1 MAVVREAMERA
12 HPLVRLSYLP
22 RIVAYAFGAVSPLL
36 IVNRPLTKLDLAFG
50 VYGVVMAHV
59 FFWGS
64 LRFWN
69 TGRAGRV
76 AMHFDAAY
84 NGVAIALMSG
94 STIAAAGFTLVAST
108 NPISVGGFAF
118 LLETLPSLVGALLLC
133 RFTVLRDVP
142 LGAFTAVGDLVSFT
156 ALFVYQT
163 ISSLSMRAQAR
174 RINRQRIELTART
187 EELEL
192 TAAKLRELDRMKDE
206 FLATTSHE
214 LRTPINGIVGL
225 AEGLAAGNEGPLAAR
240 VKDRLEL
247 IVNAGRRLNDLV
259 GNILN
264 YAKQRDQEVAV
275 SLAPVDV
282 RSALEEA
289 MTLVRPLVGKK
300 SVELVG
306 HIDPRLPPA
315 MADGPMLQQVLLN
328 AIGNAVK
335 FTERGKV
342 LVRVGLEGGRIVFQ
356 VEDTGIGISP
366 AIIDRVFEPFVQGD
380 AGDTRRFGGTGL
392 GLAVVKK
399 IVEAHGGAVSI
410 RSEEGKGTQLTFD
423 LPAGEAPGL
432 SVHHPLTAFAPPSR
446 AEGGE
451 HVSVPPPAR
460 ASERG
465 IVAISDA
472 LSTRETRPRVL
483 IVDDEATNR
492 AVLVTNL
499 RSLDVAV
506 DQAEDGLEALEKLDT
521 RGPYDLV
528 LLDVMMP
535 RLSGLEACK
544 QMRERYGLA
553 ELPIILLTAK
563 NRVEDIVEGFDAG
576 ASDYVPK
583 PFSRREILARVRTH
597 LLVRRTARAM
607 ARFVPDA
614 ILKNLGRKNLLDVEL
629 GDSATKQLTVL
640 FADIRGFTARSE
652 KLGAEGT
659 MAFVNRLFAKIG
671 PCVRDHGGFV
681 DKYVG
686 DGVIGLFER
695 SPADACS
702 AALAMLEMVD
712 ELKKEPGFE
721 GLALGIGIATG
732 TVLLGTVG
740 EERRFDATVLGDA
753 VNLASRLE
761 SLTKLMGVPLLCCP
775 RTLAR
780 TPTADRVELA
790 RVRVAGREAIE
801 GVGTLKPCF
810 PVDRATQQRWYDL
823 AHVATSRA
831 AFDARRLEGLD
842 AYRRIAA
849 LHQDHGQAHP
859 EGGLFLALDGK

>member
-1 MAVVREAMERA
+1 MATA
-12 HPLVRLSYLP
+12 HPLVRLSYVP
-22 RIVAYAFGAVSPLL
+22 RFVATTFGATSIAFLE
-36 IVNRPLTKLDLAFG
+36 NRPLGTVDYAFIAYG
-50 VYGVVMAHV
+50 IVTPHVY
-59 FFWGS
+59 FWS
-64 LRFWN
+64 SRKWWN
-69 TGRAGRV
+69 TGAAGRA
-76 AMHFDAAY
+76 AMHADSAY
-84 NGVAIALMSG
+84 NGAALATFSG
-94 STIAAAGFTLVAST
+94 SPFVMAAFGIVAFT

-118 LLETLPSLVGALLLC
+118 LAQTTITLVCSFAVWRQVMVNDVAAGRLSTAGTYFALAFLL
-133 RFTVLRDVP
+133 
-142 LGAFTAVGDLVSFT
+142 
-156 ALFVYQT
+156 VYQS
-163 ISSLSMRAQAR
+163 ISALSMRNQAR
-174 RINRQRIELTART
+174 RINRQRA
-187 EELEL
+187 ELEL
-192 TAAKLRELDRMKDE
+192 RTQELEASAAQLRELDRLKDE

-225 AEGLAAGNEGPLAAR
+225 AEGLAAGSEGPLAAR

-247 IVNAGRRLNDLV
+247 VVSAGRRLNDLV

-264 YAKQRDQEVAV
+264 YSKQREHEAAPH
-275 SLAPVDV
+275 LAPVEV
-282 RSALEEA
+282 RGALEEA
-289 MTLVRPLVGKK
+289 MTLVRPLLGRKN
-300 SVELVG
+300 VELVG
-306 HIDPRLPPA
+306 QIDPKLPPVL
-315 MADGPMLQQVLLN
+315 ADGPMLQQVLLN

-342 LVRVGLEGGRIVFQ
+342 LVRVTHEGARIVFR

-366 AIIDRVFEPFVQGD
+366 AIVDRVFEPFVQGEG
-380 AGDTRRFGGTGL
+380 GDTRRYGGAGL

-399 IVEAHGGAVSI
+399 LVEAHGGAVAI
-410 RSEEGKGTQLTFD
+410 HSEVGKGTDLTFD
-423 LPAGEAPGL
+423 FAAGELPVH
-432 SVHHPLTAFAPPSR
+432 SVHQSLAGYAQPSSALPP
-446 AEGGE
+446 E

-460 ASERG
+460 TSERAV
-465 IVAISDA
+465 VAISDA
-472 LSTRETRPRVL
+472 LATRETRPRVL

-506 DQAEDGLEALEKLDT
+506 DQAEDGVEALEKIDS

-535 RLSGLEACK
+535 RMSGIDACK
-544 QMRERYGLA
+544 QMRERFGLA

-614 ILKNLGRKNLLDVEL
+614 ILRNLGRKNLLDVEL

-659 MAFVNRLFAKIG
+659 MAFVNRLFSKIG

-695 SPADACS
+695 SPADACAS
-702 AALAMLEMVD
+702 ALAMLEMVE
-712 ELKKEPGFE
+712 ELAQEPGFE
-721 GLALGIGIATG
+721 GLALGVGVATG
-732 TVLLGTVG
+732 SVLLGTVG

-761 SLTKLMGVPLLCCP
+761 SLTKLVGVPLLCCP

-780 TPTADRVELA
+780 VPVADRVELA

-801 GVGTLKPCF
+801 GVGTLKTCF

-831 AFDARRLEGLD
+831 AFDPRRMDGLD
-842 AYRRIAA
+842 AYRRIAG

-859 EGGLFLALDGK
+859 EGGIFLALDGK

>member
-1 MAVVREAMERA
+1 MAKA

-22 RIVAYAFGAVSPLL
+22 RTVAYAFGALVPGL
-36 IVNRPLTKLDLAFG
+36 IVNRPLTRLDIALG
-50 VYGVVMAHV
+50 LYGLVMSHV

-64 LRFWN
+64 VRFAN
-69 TGRAGRV
+69 TSRAGRL
-76 AMHFDAAY
+76 AMHCDAAY
-84 NGVAIALMSG
+84 NGIAIALVGG
-94 STIAAAGFTLVAST
+94 SQVAAVGFTIIATT
-108 NPISVGGFAF
+108 NPTSVGGFLF
-118 LLETLPSLVGALLLC
+118 LLETLPS
-133 RFTVLRDVP
+133 F
-142 LGAFTAVGDLVSFT
+142 LGAGLIARFVVLGGIEAGRFSTLGEVLAFTFF
-156 ALFVYQT
+156 FVYQT
-163 ISSLSMRAQAR
+163 ISALSMRTQAR
-174 RINRQRIELTART
+174 RINRQRR
-187 EELEL
+187 ELEVRTHEL
-192 TAAKLRELDRMKDE
+192 EASAAKLREVDRLKDE

-214 LRTPINGIVGL
+214 LCTPINGIVGL
-225 AEGLAAGNEGPLAAR
+225 AEGLAAGSEGPLAAR

-247 IVNAGRRLNDLV
+247 VVSAGRQLNDLV

-264 YAKQRDQEVAV
+264 YAKQRDHETLPH
-275 SLAPVDV
+275 LAPVEV
-282 RSALEEA
+282 QGALEEA
-289 MTLVRPLVGKK
+289 MTLVRPLLGKK
-300 SVELVG
+300 SVDLVG
-306 HIDPRLPPA
+306 QIAPKLPPA

-328 AIGNAVK
+328 TLGNAVK

-342 LVRVGLEGGRIVFQ
+342 VVRVAQEGDRIVFR

-366 AIIDRVFEPFVQGD
+366 AIIERVFEPFVQGD
-380 AGDTRRFGGTGL
+380 AGDTRRYGGTGL

-399 IVEAHGGAVSI
+399 LVEAHGGSVSI
-410 RSEEGKGTQLTFD
+410 RSEVGRGTALTFD
-423 LPAGEAPGL
+423 FAAGELPGHSL
-432 SVHHPLTAFAPPSR
+432 HHALAAFAPSAAVNPNGPR
-446 AEGGE
+446 VE
-451 HVSVPPPAR
+451 HVSLPPPGR
-460 ASERG
+460 PSERG
-465 IVAISDA
+465 VVAISDV

-506 DQAEDGLEALEKLDT
+506 DQAEDGVEALEKIDS

-535 RLSGLEACK
+535 RMSGLDACK

-583 PFSRREILARVRTH
+583 PFSRREILVRVRTH

-614 ILKNLGRKNLLDVEL
+614 ILKNLGRKNLMDVEL
-629 GDSATKQLTVL
+629 GDSATKQFTVL

-671 PCVRDHGGFV
+671 PCVRDQGGFV

-686 DGVIGLFER
+686 DGLIGLFER
-695 SPADACS
+695 SPADACA
-702 AALAMLEMVD
+702 AALAMLEMID
-712 ELKKEPGFE
+712 ELKQEPGLE
-721 GLALGIGIATG
+721 GLAVGIGVATG
-732 TVLLGTVG
+732 SVLLGTVG

-780 TPTADRVELA
+780 TPSVDRVELA

-801 GVGTLKPCF
+801 GVGTLKTCF

-823 AHVATSRA
+823 ARVATSRA
-831 AFDARRLEGLD
+831 AFDVRRLEGLD
-842 AYRRIAA
+842 AYRRVAS
-849 LHQDHGQAHP
+849 LHQEYGQAHP

>member
-1 MAVVREAMERA
+1 MAEA
-12 HPLVRLSYLP
+12 HPLIRLSYLP
-22 RIVAYAFGAVSPLL
+22 RTVAYAFGALAPLL
-36 IVNRPLTKLDLAFG
+36 VTNRPLSALDIGFG
-50 VYGVVMAHV
+50 VYGAVMSHV
-59 FFWGS
+59 YFWGS
-64 LRFWN
+64 LRFAN
-69 TGRAGRV
+69 TGQSGRLT
-76 AMHFDAAY
+76 MHFDAVY
-84 NGVAIALMSG
+84 NGVALALVGG
-94 STIAAAGFTLVAST
+94 SNIAAAGFTLVATT
-108 NPISVGGFAF
+108 NPVSVGGFPFLLKTLPAF
-118 LLETLPSLVGALLLC
+118 LGALA
-133 RFTVLRDVP
+133 FSKFVFLRGVAP
-142 LGAFTAVGDLVSFT
+142 GAFSPAGELVTF
-156 ALFVYQT
+156 AFLFGYQT
-163 ISSLSMRAQAR
+163 LSAVSMRNQAR
-174 RINRQRIELTART
+174 RVNLQRIELEART
-187 EELEL
+187 HELE
-192 TAAKLRELDRMKDE
+192 ASAERLRELDRLKDE

-225 AEGLAAGNEGPLAAR
+225 AEGLAAGSEGPLAAR
-240 VKDRLEL
+240 VKERLDL
-247 IVNAGRRLNDLV
+247 IVSAGRRLNDLV

-264 YAKQRDQEVAV
+264 YAKQREQEVV
-275 SLAPVDV
+275 PNLAPVDV
-282 RSALEEA
+282 RGALEES
-289 MTLVRPLVGKK
+289 MTLVRPIIGKK

-306 HIDPRLPPA
+306 QIDPKLPPA

-328 AIGNAVK
+328 AIGNAAK

-342 LVRVGLEGGRIVFQ
+342 IVRVGHEGDRIVFR

-366 AIIDRVFEPFVQGD
+366 AIIDRVFEPFVQGEG
-380 AGDTRRFGGTGL
+380 GDTRRFGGTGL

-399 IVEAHGGAVSI
+399 LVEAHGGSVSI
-410 RSEEGKGTQLTFD
+410 TSEQGKGTRLTFD
-423 LPAGEAPGL
+423 FAAGEMPGL
-432 SVHHPLTAFAPPSR
+432 SMHHPLTAFAPS
-446 AEGGE
+446 GGASDQ
-451 HVSVPPPAR
+451 VSIPPPAR
-460 ASERG
+460 TSERG
-465 IVAISDA
+465 VVAISDA
-472 LSTRETRPRVL
+472 LATRETRPRVL

-506 DQAEDGLEALEKLDT
+506 DQAEDGVEALEKLDS

-535 RLSGLEACK
+535 RMSGLEACK
-544 QMRERYGLA
+544 HMRERYGLA

-695 SPADACS
+695 SPADACA

-712 ELKKEPGFE
+712 ELKQESGFE
-721 GLALGIGIATG
+721 GLAIGIGVATG
-732 TVLLGTVG
+732 SVLLGTVG

-761 SLTKLMGVPLLCCP
+761 SLTKLMDVPLLCCP

-780 TPTADRVELA
+780 VASGDRVELA

-801 GVGTLKPCF
+801 SVGTLKPCF

-842 AYRRIAA
+842 AYRRVAS